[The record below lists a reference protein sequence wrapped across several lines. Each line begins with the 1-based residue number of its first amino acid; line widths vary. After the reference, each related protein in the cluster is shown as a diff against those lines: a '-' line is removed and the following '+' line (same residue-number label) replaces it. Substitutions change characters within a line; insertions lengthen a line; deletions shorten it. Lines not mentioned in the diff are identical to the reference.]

1 MTAPIDAANQP
12 SSANSLAE
20 AGNRCC
26 IVGGGPAGVVLGLLL
41 ARAGIPVIVLEKH
54 ADFFRDF
61 RGDTVHPSTLQILHE
76 LGLLERFLARPH
88 QQYRNISARIG
99 EHEVVVADFTGL
111 PTAAKFLVVMPQ
123 WDFLDFLV
131 TEARRYPS
139 FSIRMNSEVTG
150 LIEEDGV
157 VRGVRIGGVAGQT
170 DIRARLVVGADG
182 RGSTVRALSG
192 LAVTELGAPIDVLW
206 FSVPRQKD
214 DSEQPL
220 GRFLD
225 GRIWILI
232 NRGDYYQC
240 GLVVRKGTF
249 EALKAAGVDSFRRLL
264 GDSIPLLRE
273 RTGELA
279 SWHDVKLLT
288 VRIDRLRT
296 WYRPGLLCIGDA
308 AHAMS
313 PIGGVGINLA
323 VQDAVATANVLSE
336 PLARH
341 ELVSSA
347 LLARIQQRRTFPTWA
362 TQRAQVVLQK
372 IILRALS
379 RPSSAALPLAFRLL
393 NRFPR
398 LRHLSARLVGLGV
411 RPEHVRSRVE
421 ATAQA
426 MESTT

>member
-1 MTAPIDAANQP
+1 MTAPNTPANRRA
-12 SSANSLAE
+12 STDSLAE

-26 IVGGGPAGVVLGLLL
+26 IVGGGPAGVVLGFLL

-88 QQYRNISARIG
+88 QEYRSISARIG
-99 EHEVVVADFTGL
+99 EHEVVVADFAGL

-182 RGSTVRALSG
+182 RRSAVRALSG
-192 LAVTELGAPIDVLW
+192 LAVAELGAPIDVLW
-206 FSVPRQKD
+206 FSVSRRAD
-214 DSEQPL
+214 DPEQPL
-220 GRFLD
+220 ARFLD
-225 GRIWILI
+225 GRISVLI
-232 NRGDYYQC
+232 SRGDYYQC

-249 EALKAAGVDSFRRLL
+249 EALKAAGLDSFRRLL
-264 GDSIPLLRE
+264 GDSIPVLSG

-279 SWHDVKLLT
+279 SWDDVKLLT

-296 WYRPGLLCIGDA
+296 WHRPGLLCIGDA

-341 ELVSSA
+341 ELVTSMM
-347 LLARIQQRRTFPTWA
+347 LAGIQQRRAFPTWA
-362 TQRAQVVLQK
+362 TQRAQVMLQNM
-372 IILRALS
+372 IIRVLS
-379 RPSSAALPLAFRLL
+379 RPTSGALPFPFWLL

-398 LRHLSARLVGLGV
+398 LRRLPARLVGLGL

-421 ATAQA
+421 ATERATECA
-426 MESTT
+426 P